1 MSMKRRWASGF
12 ERCIHFEV
20 LRDSP
25 QKSVCWWF
33 GAMFVTCHHYHYD
46 TRASHLPLPLH
57 DDDPLSSCKF
67 QVPPLLHNQIIL
79 TFLFR
84 FNLTIM
90 KLRFSLQYPSL
101 SLLIVLFYT
110 YFSLTVQAQPTSDI
124 QYSKLS
130 RPLTVAILLLL
141 FIFFIILFFSLYI
154 RHYLELNAA
163 SDAIIQ
169 AAGRVYRFGACHGL
183 DPAEIRAFPVVAH
196 SAIKEM
202 KMGKWWLECAVCLTE
217 FQHYE
222 TLRLLPKCGHVFHPA
237 CIDAWLASCA
247 TCPICR
253 AELAAGENCSTE
265 FVAIDVVDRNGDD
278 GRNGEVL
285 DNWTLKLGMGGGGGG
300 GGIGYDIVLAYCV
313 YWKQIN

>member
-1 MSMKRRWASGF
+1 M
-12 ERCIHFEV
+12 EV
-20 LRDSP
+20 EL
-25 QKSVCWWF
+25 KSK
-33 GAMFVTCHHYHYD
+33 GAAHRSQFVDGLGQCLSRATTSITTHVPPTCLY
-46 TRASHLPLPLH
+46 PLH
-57 DDDPLSSCKF
+57 DDDPLSS
-67 QVPPLLHNQIIL
+67 
-79 TFLFR
+79 
-84 FNLTIM
+84 FN
-90 KLRFSLQYPSL
+90 
-101 SLLIVLFYT
+101 
-110 YFSLTVQAQPTSDI
+110 LTVQAQPTSDV
-124 QYSKLS
+124 QYFKLS

-141 FIFFIILFFSLYI
+141 FIFFVILFFSLYI

-169 AAGRVYRFGACHGL
+169 AARRVDRFGACHGL

-202 KMGKWWLECAVCLTE
+202 KMGKWWSECAVCLTE

-253 AELAAGENCSTE
+253 GELAAGENCSSE

-285 DNWTLKLGMGGGGGG
+285 DN
-300 GGIGYDIVLAYCV
+300 
-313 YWKQIN
+313 